1 MTATGAAPQLGESP
15 TSLAANSGRFDEYS
29 LYSGRLPVLD
39 GWRAIS
45 ILAVLAGHLLP
56 LGPHHLE
63 LNLTAASS
71 GMAIFFTLS
80 GFLIVRFLAA
90 GSRIDTFIVRRA
102 ARILP
107 LAWLA
112 MFALALWH
120 PMGPLDT
127 FRNLA
132 FYSNLPRARFFVG
145 GEHLWSLCV
154 EMQFY
159 FGVALLCAFFG
170 RRALLVIPLLCLMV
184 TAARIASGQVLSVV
198 TWHRVDE
205 ILAGGTLALAYLGV
219 TGSWPR
225 QFLGRLPFWPLLPM
239 LLMCANPLF
248 GPLQYLRPY
257 AAALLIGS
265 TLVDCPQRL
274 KRVLESRPL
283 NYIAGI
289 SYALYVI
296 HGVLGATWL
305 GSGDKLVRYAKR
317 PLLFAA
323 TFGLA
328 HLSTRYF
335 ELPITRFARRF
346 GKRSKPV

>member
-1 MTATGAAPQLGESP
+1 
-15 TSLAANSGRFDEYS
+15 
-29 LYSGRLPVLD
+29 
-39 GWRAIS
+39 
-45 ILAVLAGHLLP
+45 
-56 LGPHHLE
+56 
-63 LNLTAASS
+63 
-71 GMAIFFTLS
+71 MALFFSLS

-90 GSRIDTFIVRRA
+90 GSPIRQFLIRRV

-112 MFALALWH
+112 MTILALWH
-120 PMGPLDT
+120 PLDAASAA
-127 FRNLA
+127 RNFGFVA
-132 FYSNLPRARFFVG
+132 NLPPSQLFAG

-154 EMQFY
+154 EVQFY
-159 FGVALLCAFFG
+159 FGIAIVCAILG
-170 RRALLVIPLLCLMV
+170 QQGLLVIPMLCVMV
-184 TAARIASGQVLSVV
+184 TIFRIVAHEPISIV
-198 TWHRVDE
+198 TWHRIDE
-205 ILAGGTLALAYLGV
+205 IFAGGTVALAHV
-219 TGSWPR
+219 
-225 QFLGRLPFWPLLPM
+225 GRLGSKAQEFLRKLPSGPM
-239 LLMCANPLF
+239 IAILFLCANPLF